1 MSTPI
6 TEAHRKLACD
16 VLLDHSVSG
25 AATKDGVIAAAQ
37 WIADSEARA
46 CEQLR
51 ADCDYNHEC
60 INRLASSTGT
70 LGEKSEKVVELATE
84 RARLDDLVADL
95 NDACIT
101 LASAKD
107 DCDDYAL
114 LNTGFKLTAVRDVLI
129 QYIPN
134 TAMKEGSK

>member
-1 MSTPI
+1 VKT
-6 TEAHRKLACD
+6 TEAHAQFCQDFIEAMNSRK
-16 VLLDHSVSG
+16 S
-25 AATKDGVIAAAQ
+25 Q
-37 WIADSEARA
+37 
-46 CEQLR
+46 
-51 ADCDYNHEC
+51 
-60 INRLASSTGT
+60 ASSETCH
-70 LGEKSEKVVELATE
+70 ELRTQVGDLRDALRIASAALAAE

-114 LNTGFKLTAVRDVLI
+114 LNTGFKLTAVRDVLL

-134 TAMKEGSK
+134 AAIKEGAK